1 MFSAVEGWSDVF
13 APPFLVFG
21 LLLTG
26 TAAMRL
32 GEVAVSV
39 RRMRARPGAVV
50 AEPALFPAMVVLH
63 TAFVALP
70 IVEVIALGRPFVP
83 WLGGLSVGMFV
94 VACALRVWTLSTI
107 GRAWNVRVVV
117 PEPDAIATTGP
128 YRWIRHP
135 NYLVVILEIAF
146 LPLVHTAWLSAIAL
160 TLLNAVVLFVRIR
173 TEEAALSAIPAWRA
187 AMGPKARFVPGVF

>member
-1 MFSAVEGWSDVF
+1 MSSNTEGWSDSF
-13 APPFLVFG
+13 APPFLLFG
-21 LLLTG
+21 LLLAG

-32 GEVAVSV
+32 VEVAVSV
-39 RRMRARPGAVV
+39 RRMRARPDAVI

-70 IVEVIALGRPFVP
+70 LLEVIALERPFVP
-83 WLGGLSVGMFV
+83 WLGALSVTMFGL
-94 VACALRVWTLSTI
+94 ACALRVWTLATI

-117 PEPDAIATTGP
+117 PEPDAIAVTGP

-146 LPLVHTAWLSAIAL
+146 LPLVHTAWLSALAL
-160 TLLNAVVLFVRIR
+160 SLLNAAVLFTRIR
-173 TEEAALSAIPAWRA
+173 TEEAALQTIPAWREK
-187 AMGPKARFVPGVF
+187 MGPKSRFVPGVF